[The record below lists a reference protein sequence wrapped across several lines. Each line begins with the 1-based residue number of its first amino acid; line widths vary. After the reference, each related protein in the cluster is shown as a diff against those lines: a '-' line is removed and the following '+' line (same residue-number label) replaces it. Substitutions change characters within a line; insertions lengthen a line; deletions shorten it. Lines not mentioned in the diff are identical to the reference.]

1 MQNLILFIAM
11 AVAAGCG
18 YFVGGWSGRD
28 AKEALTR
35 IEASA
40 KQSDAEYKKTTQAL
54 TDKLASLD
62 SEHQKEKQKIEDDFK
77 QQKTSFD
84 TAVASRDTR
93 IADLVKTRAGIQADI
108 AKAQAQL
115 AAAKTDK
122 EKQVA
127 QAALDAANKKE
138 TVAIASLDSAQ
149 CESAKVSPSLLAAL
163 KGNAP

>member
-18 YFVGGWSGRD
+18 YFVGNWSGRD
-28 AKEALTR
+28 AKEALAK
-35 IEASA
+35 IEISA
-40 KQSDAEYKKTTQAL
+40 KQSEAEYNKTKQEL
-54 TDKLASLD
+54 TEKLATLD

-84 TAVASRDTR
+84 AAVASRDTR

-122 EKQVA
+122 ERQAA
-127 QAALDAANKKE
+127 QAAID
-138 TVAIASLDSAQ
+138 VAVKNEGAVGVTLESAQ
-149 CESAKVSPSLLAAL
+149 CESAKVSPGLLTAL
-163 KGNAP
+163 RGNAP

>member
-138 TVAIASLDSAQ
+138 TVAVASLDSAQ

-163 KGNAP
+163 KGGAP